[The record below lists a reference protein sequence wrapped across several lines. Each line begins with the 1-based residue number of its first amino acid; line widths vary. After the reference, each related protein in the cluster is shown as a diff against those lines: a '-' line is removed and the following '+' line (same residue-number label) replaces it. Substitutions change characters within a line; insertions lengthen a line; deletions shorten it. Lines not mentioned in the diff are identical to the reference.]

1 MREHSKL
8 TISQTMK
15 QFLTG
20 AFALAATLP
29 LTAQTAH
36 TITQGEGYANDV
48 FFSLENGI
56 VAEEP
61 SANWD
66 IAFEVTGPFSAGV
79 RVNDG
84 NGLELAVFPGG
95 DIASWADVD
104 TLGFSE
110 WARLNNGLDLWENGA
125 FNVSPTGDP
134 SDFSWGTYTGPP
146 LHQVV
151 GDSIFIVS
159 SPEGS
164 ALKLRIDNLDNGTW
178 NFTHAAIDGS
188 DETSVAIDMA
198 DYAGKNF
205 VYYSFAE
212 GVVDREPAAAD
223 WDFVFTRYV
232 GPTIYGLFPTTGVL
246 LNRDRAAAVAEAIPV
261 EEATFVPADLQF
273 ENISAI
279 GNDWKELV
287 DFQWQVAPDLSYFVQ
302 TADGGVYQIW
312 FSSFEGSATG
322 VTVMN
327 AQPVSG
333 ASVES
338 ITSSFAAFPN
348 PIAQGTLRL
357 NGAEGMW
364 EVRDITGR
372 CMATFQARQG
382 VAVDGW
388 PAGTYFARPV
398 DASSGAVRFM
408 KQ

>member
-1 MREHSKL
+1 
-8 TISQTMK
+8 MK
-15 QFLTG
+15 HFLVG

-48 FFSLENGI
+48 FFSLANGI
-56 VAEEP
+56 VAEVP

-66 IAFEVTGPFSAGV
+66 IAFEVTGPFSAGI

-84 NGLELAVFPGG
+84 NYRELTTYPGG
-95 DIASWADVD
+95 DISAWAEVD
-104 TLGFSE
+104 TAGMSE
-110 WARLNNGLDLWENGA
+110 WPRLYNGLDLWENGA
-125 FNVSPTGDP
+125 FNVSPNGDP

-159 SPEGS
+159 TPEGE

-178 NFTHAAIDGS
+178 NFTHSALDGS
-188 DETSVAIDMA
+188 DENSVAIEMA
-198 DYAGKNF
+198 DFAGKNF
-205 VYYSFAE
+205 VYYSFSA
-212 GVVDREPAAAD
+212 GIVDREPAATD

-232 GPTIYGLFPTTGVL
+232 GPTIYGMFPTTGVL

-261 EEATFVPADLQF
+261 DEATFVPADLQF

-279 GNDWKELV
+279 GNEWKELV
-287 DFQWQVAPDLSYFVQ
+287 DFQWQVVPDLSYFVQ
-302 TADGGVYQIW
+302 AADGGVYQIW

-327 AQPVSG
+327 AQPISG

-338 ITSSFAAFPN
+338 IASTFVAYPN
-348 PIAQGTLRL
+348 PIAGGTLRL
-357 NGAEGMW
+357 DGADGLW

-372 CMATFQARQG
+372 SMLNFQARYGLQ
-382 VAVDGW
+382 VDEL

-398 DASSGAVRFM
+398 DGSARAVRFV